1 MKFSLMWMVAIAM
14 WFQLGYS
21 YAAEK
26 ASYVEILGTGSIDWG
41 AGAFLT
47 SGIGLPPG
55 KMIESDNADR
65 EKAFNSSKT
74 QALQNMVALV
84 MATRIDAHSSV
95 RDIASKNDRVMA
107 KVESLI
113 NESRVIK
120 QEYLSDGTVEI
131 QLQMNMYGGFAQLIL
146 PEEIEQVETIKTVSG
161 GEPSSSGND
170 SVSPPESVAKIFTG
184 LVVDA
189 IGTQALPAM
198 VPVILDENGKE
209 VYGPAFVSRE
219 FAVQQGLS
227 RYMTNTEAA
236 LNNPIVGNNPIL
248 VKGLRAEGNDRS
260 RVVISNADA
269 SRLLS
274 MSENLSF
281 LKQCRVVIVSD

>member
-1 MKFSLMWMVAIAM
+1 MKFSLMWMIAFAM
-14 WFQLGYS
+14 WFQIGYS
-21 YAAEK
+21 YGAEK

-41 AGAFLT
+41 TGAFLA

-55 KMIESDNADR
+55 KKVESDNADR
-65 EKAFNSSKT
+65 EKAFNSSRT
-74 QALQNMVALV
+74 QALKNMVALV

-113 NESRVIK
+113 NESRVVK

-146 PEEIEQVETIKTVSG
+146 PEEIEQIETIKTVSG

-170 SVSPPESVAKIFTG
+170 SVSPPDSVSKKFTG

-219 FAVQQGLS
+219 FAVQQGLG

-236 LNNPIVGNNPIL
+236 LKNPIVGNNPIL

-269 SRLLS
+269 ARLLS